1 MEILSNV
8 RPTRGGA
15 MTIDRLTSL
24 VRRGSARRFV
34 VGGLALLVVGCATT
48 GASSGSS
55 RRRGPTANRRAPA
68 TTSATRAPA
77 PAPGWRVTTMEHV
90 DLWLHGFALLTS
102 DTGGVPFFARGYKQE
117 VTALKRK
124 QNLFTLL
131 DANQPNLSARFATT
145 PTLANAQF
153 IAMYFPSFQEIVTAT
168 DLFIRSSG
176 DPRAARDPQMQQ
188 EIAIL
193 ASNFPQQADRNWLR
207 LFVQSLQDENTKFFH
222 SYWTGEQQSR
232 GAAYSAF
239 QEQWMSVH
247 YPKLSR
253 FLNNTQQ
260 SAGQLVLSVPLG
272 GEGRTV
278 NDGKQ
283 SNIIAVEFPKTVDAA
298 PEALFAFVHEA
309 VATARRRGN
318 HRQLDARSAALGGN
332 GGVHRQRRR
341 SRRRAVAAEGRADAR
356 RGLHALLF
364 ARARHGGSGGRR
376 RTRVRRRIS
385 PSRGR
390 RHRHRQADRRRHGR
404 DLRRLEPI
412 RGR

>member
-8 RPTRGGA
+8 RPPCGGA
-15 MTIDRLTSL
+15 MKLDRVTSL
-24 VRRGSARRFV
+24 ARRGSARRFV
-34 VGGLALLVVGCATT
+34 VVGLALLLVGCATT
-48 GASSGSS
+48 GANSRSS
-55 RRRGPTANRRAPA
+55 RRRGPSANRRQPP
-68 TTSATRAPA
+68 TTTATRAPA
-77 PAPGWRVTTMEHV
+77 PPPGWRVTTMEHV

-124 QNLFTLL
+124 QNLFTQL

-153 IAMYFPSFQEIVTAT
+153 IAMYFSSFQEIVTAT

-176 DPRAARDPQMQQ
+176 NPRAASDPQMQQ
-188 EIAIL
+188 DIAIL
-193 ASNFPQQADRNWLR
+193 ASNFPQQADRTWLR
-207 LFVQSLQDENTKFFH
+207 LFVQSLQDENTKFYH
-222 SYWTGEQQSR
+222 AYWTGEQQSR

-309 VATARRRGN
+309 VAQLVDEAITDNSTPAQRRSGEM
-318 HRQLDARSAALGGN
+318 AGYTGN
-332 GGVHRQRRR
+332 G
-341 SRRRAVAAEGRADAR
+341 AV
-356 RGLHALLF
+356 RGGALLLQKVEPTLVADYMRF
-364 ARARHGGSGGRR
+364 YLRARGVAVPAGDVAPAFAAAFPLPAAVLTAIGKQIDVVMGG
-376 RTRVRRRIS
+376 I
-385 PSRGR
+385 
-390 RHRHRQADRRRHGR
+390 
-404 DLRRLEPI
+404 
-412 RGR
+412 